1 MKIYTPKAL
10 AARSGNAGFSI
21 AELMVVILII
31 GLLSTVVVP
40 KVLDR
45 LSDAKTGKA
54 RADLPA
60 IAQALDQYMI
70 SNGRF
75 PDSLEDLVNPDENG
89 RQFLNQKTV
98 PKDPWG
104 AEYEYLPPSGGSNE
118 YDIRTLG
125 RDQQPGGEGEDR
137 DITYAMIRD
146 QLI

>member
-1 MKIYTPKAL
+1 MKTRTPSTVANK
-10 AARSGNAGFSI
+10 NAGFSI

-54 RADLPA
+54 KADLPA

-89 RQFLNQKTV
+89 RQFLNQRTV

-104 AEYEYLPPSGGSNE
+104 AEYEYLC
-118 YDIRTLG
+118 DFQKT
-125 RDQQPGGEGEDR
+125 
-137 DITYAMIRD
+137 
-146 QLI
+146 

>member
-1 MKIYTPKAL
+1 MKLQQYRLSAK
-10 AARSGNAGFSI
+10 RNAGFSI

-45 LSDAKTGKA
+45 LSDAKSGKVK
-54 RADLPA
+54 ADLPA
-60 IAQALDQYMI
+60 IAGALDQYMI

-75 PDSLEDLVNPDENG
+75 PESLEDLVTPDENN
-89 RQFLNQKTV
+89 RVWLNQKTV

-104 AEYEYLPPSGGSNE
+104 SEYEYLPPAGGSTDYE
-118 YDIRTLG
+118 LFSLG
-125 RDQQPGGEGEDR
+125 RDQAQGGEGEDR

-146 QLI
+146 QEF

>member
-1 MKIYTPKAL
+1 
-10 AARSGNAGFSI
+10 
-21 AELMVVILII
+21 
-31 GLLSTVVVP
+31 VP

-137 DITYAMIRD
+137 DITYAMVRD